1 VDIALEKASD
11 TSASLLITLTPDDY
25 KTEVDKKLKQYSKNV
40 ALKGF
45 RPGHVPPALVK
56 KMYGKGVLVE
66 EINTILSK
74 TVSKYIR
81 ENKLQI
87 VGDPI
92 PNREQADAV
101 DWDNQEQFH
110 FTYELGLA
118 SDFEVHFDQ
127 LPTLT
132 KYEIQATDKE
142 VGETIENLQKQFHTH
157 EHVEEA
163 ADGDTIYGDLK
174 QVVAPEDAE
183 SDSASQFASKTAFP
197 TNKMAEEGKAAF
209 IGKAKGEVVTFTIEA
224 LFPDEKDRANATGVK
239 KEEAANLTGEFTF
252 EIEDITRHQPAE
264 IGQELFDKTFGV
276 GQVEGEEQFR
286 AKITEVLTGNY
297 ERESNT
303 LLRYDI
309 ERELL
314 NNIPILLPEEFLK
327 NWLLD
332 SNEGKVT
339 REQIDAEFEDFT
351 KSVKWQLI
359 KNKIAEQGAV
369 KVDPEELMEMS
380 RNMVREQFGFM
391 DSDHDDDMNKTIDKI
406 ARNYL
411 MDEKNNGQ
419 NYTNLSNRVF
429 DDKVIEY
436 AKTRVTV
443 EPKPVSFEEFKEIAE
458 GQ

>member
-1 VDIALEKASD
+1 MDIALEKASD

-25 KTEVDKKLKQYSKNV
+25 KPEVDKKLKQYSKTV

-66 EINTILSK
+66 EINSILSK

-92 PNREQADAV
+92 PNREEADAV
-101 DWDNQEQFH
+101 DWDNQEQFK

-142 VGETIENLQKQFHTH
+142 IGETIENLQKQFHTH
-157 EHVEEA
+157 EHAEEV

-174 QVVAPEDAE
+174 QVNTPEDAE
-183 SDSASQFASKTAFP
+183 SFASKTAFP
-197 TNKMAEEGKAAF
+197 TDKMAEEGKVAF
-209 IGKAKGEVVTFTIEA
+209 IGKAKGDVVTFTIEA

-239 KEEAANLTGEFTF
+239 KDEVANLTGEFTF

-264 IGQELFDKTFGV
+264 INQELFDKTFGE
-276 GQVEGEEQFR
+276 GQVESEEQFR
-286 AKITEVLTGNY
+286 AKIVEVITGNY
-297 ERESNT
+297 ERESDT

-309 ERELL
+309 ERELM

-332 SNEGKVT
+332 TNEGKVT
-339 REQIDAEFEDFT
+339 REQIDTEFDDFA
-351 KSVKWQLI
+351 KSVKLQLI
-359 KNKIAEQGAV
+359 KTKIAEQGDV
-369 KVDPEELMEMS
+369 KVDPAELMETA
-380 RNMVREQFGFM
+380 RAMVRQQFGFM
-391 DSDHDDDMNKTIDKI
+391 DSENEEMNKTIDQI

-419 NYTNLSNRVF
+419 NYTNMYNRVF
-429 DDKVIEY
+429 DEKVIDY
-436 AKTRVTV
+436 AKTQVTV
-443 EPKPVSFEEFKEIAE
+443 EPASVSFEEFKTIAE
-458 GQ
+458 GRQL

>member
-1 VDIALEKASD
+1 MDIALEKASD
-11 TSASLLITLTPDDY
+11 TNASLLITLTPDDY
-25 KTEVDKKLKQYSKNV
+25 KPEVDKKLKQYSKTV

-74 TVSKYIR
+74 TVSTYIR

-92 PNREQADAV
+92 PNREEADAV
-101 DWDNQEQFH
+101 DWDNQEQFK

-132 KYEIQATDKE
+132 KYDIQVTDKE
-142 VGETIENLQKQFHTH
+142 IEETIENLQKQFHTH
-157 EHVEEA
+157 AHGEEV
-163 ADGDTIYGDLK
+163 ADGDTVYGDLK
-174 QVVAPEDAE
+174 QVNAPEEAE
-183 SDSASQFASKTAFP
+183 SFASKTAFP

-209 IGKAKGEVVTFTIEA
+209 IGKKKGDVVTFTIED

-239 KEEAANLTGEFTF
+239 KDEAANLTGEFTF
-252 EIEDITRHQPAE
+252 EVEDITRHQPAE
-264 IGQELFDKTFGV
+264 MGQELFDKTFGAD
-276 GQVEGEEQFR
+276 QVESEEQFR
-286 AKITEVLTGNY
+286 AKLAEVITGNY

-303 LLRYDI
+303 LMRYDI

-332 SNEGKVT
+332 TNEGKVT
-339 REQIDAEFEDFT
+339 REQIEAEFDDFA
-351 KSVKWQLI
+351 KSVKLQLI
-359 KNKIAEQGAV
+359 KNKIAEQGDV
-369 KVDPEELMEMS
+369 NVEFEEIMETT
-380 RNMVREQFGFM
+380 RQMVRQQFGFM
-391 DSDHDDDMNKTIDKI
+391 SREDEEMNKTIEKI

-411 MDEKNNGQ
+411 MDEKNNGEA
-419 NYTNLSNRVF
+419 YRTTLNRVL
-429 DDKVIEY
+429 DEKVIDY
-436 AKTRVTV
+436 AKTQVTV
-443 EPKPVSFEEFKEIAE
+443 EPKSVSFEEFKAVAE
-458 GQ
+458 AEAR

>member
-1 VDIALEKASD
+1 MDIALEKASE
-11 TSASLLITLTPDDY
+11 TNASLLITLTPDDY
-25 KTEVDKKLKQYSKNV
+25 KPEVDKKLKQYGKTV

-45 RPGHVPPALVK
+45 RLGHVPPALVK
-56 KMYGKGVLVE
+56 KMYGKGILVE

-101 DWDNQEQFH
+101 DWDNQEQFQ

-127 LPTLT
+127 LPTIA
-132 KYEIQATDKE
+132 KHEIQVTDKE
-142 VGETIENLQKQFHTH
+142 IEETIENLKKQFHTH
-157 EHVEEA
+157 EHGEEVV
-163 ADGDTIYGDLK
+163 DGDTIYGDLK
-174 QVVAPEDAE
+174 QVHVPEEEATP
-183 SDSASQFASKTAFP
+183 DSATPFASKTAFP

-209 IGKAKGEVVTFTIEA
+209 IGQKKGDVVTLSIEA

-239 KEEAANLTGEFTF
+239 KEEAADLTGEFTF
-252 EIEDITRHQPAE
+252 EIEDITRNQPAE
-264 IGQELFDKTFGV
+264 MGQELFDKTFGE
-276 GQVEGEEQFR
+276 GQVESEEQFR
-286 AKITEVLTGNY
+286 AKLAEVIAGNY
-297 ERESNT
+297 QRESDT

-314 NNIPILLPEEFLK
+314 ANIPILLPEEFLK

-332 SNEGKVT
+332 TNEGKVT
-339 REQIDAEFEDFT
+339 REQIETEFDDFA
-351 KSVKWQLI
+351 KSVKLQLI
-359 KNKIAEQGAV
+359 KTKIAEQGDV
-369 KVDPEELMEMS
+369 KVDPVELMETA
-380 RNMVREQFGFM
+380 RQMVRQQFGFM
-391 DSDHDDDMNKTIDKI
+391 DGDNEEMNKTIDKI

-419 NYTNLSNRVF
+419 NYTSMYNRVF
-429 DDKVIEY
+429 DEKVIDY
-436 AKTRVTV
+436 AQTQVTV
-443 EPKPVSFEEFKEIAE
+443 EPKPISFDEFKTIAE
-458 GQ
+458 AR

>member
-1 VDIALEKASD
+1 MDIALEKASE
-11 TSASLLITLTPDDY
+11 TNASLLITLTPDDY
-25 KTEVDKKLKQYSKNV
+25 KPEVDKKLKQYSKTV
-40 ALKGF
+40 AMKGF
-45 RPGHVPPALVK
+45 RPGHVPAALVK

-66 EINTILSK
+66 EINTILSR

-101 DWDNQEQFH
+101 DWDNQEQFQ

-127 LPTLT
+127 LPTIT
-132 KYEIQATDKE
+132 KYDIQATDKE
-142 VGETIENLQKQFHTH
+142 VGETVENLQKQFHTH
-157 EHVEEA
+157 EHAEEI
-163 ADGDTIYGDLK
+163 ADGDTIYGDLN
-174 QVVAPEDAE
+174 QVNTSEDAE
-183 SDSASQFASKTAFP
+183 PSSASRFASKTAFP
-197 TNKMAEEGKAAF
+197 TTKMAEEGKAAF

-239 KEEAANLTGEFTF
+239 KDEAINLTGEFTF
-252 EIEDITRHQPAE
+252 EIEDITRNQPAE

-276 GQVEGEEQFR
+276 DQVSSEEEFR
-286 AKITEVLTGNY
+286 TKITEVITNNY

-332 SNEGKVT
+332 TNEGKVT

-351 KSVKWQLI
+351 KSIKLQLI
-359 KNKIAEQGAV
+359 KNKIAEQGDV
-369 KVDPEELMEMS
+369 KVDPEELMETS

-391 DSDHDDDMNKTIDKI
+391 NSDDEEMNKTIDKI
-406 ARNYL
+406 ARDYL
-411 MDEKNNGQ
+411 MGEKNNGQ
-419 NYTNLSNRVF
+419 NYTNLYNRVF
-429 DDKVIEY
+429 DDKVIDY
-436 AKTRVTV
+436 AKTQVTV
-443 EPKPVSFEEFKEIAE
+443 ESKPVSFEEFKEIAE
-458 GQ
+458 GR